1 MGATGHD
8 KHPGA
13 QPPNKHMD
21 ENPHVFIDP
30 RHDRFETE
38 KLHLRQLLIQIKQS
52 FEEPVLSSPDK
63 NVYRL
68 ALVESLNDIGFQK
81 AIEEYS
87 ITVDTIATVESIH
100 NQLVSAALH
109 TTKQVVTLPKLSNLH
124 SISDFQD

>member
-38 KLHLRQLLIQIKQS
+38 KLHLRQLLNQIKQS
-52 FEEPVLSSPDK
+52 FEEQILSTPDK

-68 ALVESLNDIGFQK
+68 ALVESLNDIGFHK
-81 AIEEYS
+81 AIEECS
-87 ITVDTIATVESIH
+87 ITVETIVAVE
-100 NQLVSAALH
+100 
-109 TTKQVVTLPKLSNLH
+109 
-124 SISDFQD
+124 